1 MVILYFFVGIMLD
14 LKFIRENPELVRK
27 NIELKGENANIDFL
41 LELDEN
47 RRKIIAEVE
56 RLKHHRNVVSNE
68 IARLKKEKQDAT
80 AKIEEMRV
88 VSDQI
93 KAMDDELREIET
105 KIRAELLK
113 IPNMLHQSVPA
124 GKDSNDNV
132 VVRAWGIPL
141 EKNVPD
147 HIQISKA
154 LNILDF
160 ERGAKVTGSGF
171 AYYIGKG
178 AALERALITYML
190 EKHIYEHNYLEMLP
204 PLVVNENA
212 MIGTGQIP
220 KLADDM
226 YYIDKDELYLIPTA
240 EVPVTN
246 YHSNEVLNIEDLP
259 KKFVAYTPCF
269 RREAG
274 SYGKETKG
282 FLRVHQFNKVE
293 LVKYTT
299 PETSYEELEL
309 LTKDA
314 ESILQDLNIPYRVVL
329 LCSGDTSFSS
339 AKTYDIE
346 VWSPAEKKWLE
357 VSSCSNFEDFQ
368 ARRANIRFKRTP
380 NDKPE
385 FVHTLNGSGL
395 ATSRL
400 IVALLENYYNPEDGS
415 VTIPEVL
422 RQYTKFEKIT
432 K

>member
-1 MVILYFFVGIMLD
+1 MLD
-14 LKFIRENPELVRK
+14 LKFVRENVDLVRK
-27 NIELKGENANIDFL
+27 NIEWKGERSDLEKL
-41 LELDEN
+41 LELDE
-47 RRKIIAEVE
+47 RRRDIIAEVE
-56 RLKHHRNVVSNE
+56 RLKHLRNVVSNE
-68 IARLKKEKQDAT
+68 IASLKREKKDAN
-80 AKIEEMRV
+80 AKIIEMRD
-88 VSDQI
+88 VSDRI
-93 KAMDDELREIET
+93 KQMDEDLRKVELEI
-105 KIRAELLK
+105 RDELLK
-113 IPNMLHQSVPA
+113 IPNILHESVPF

-132 VVRAWGIPL
+132 VVRTWGEPL
-141 EKNVPD
+141 EVDVPN
-147 HIQISKA
+147 HLEIAKY
-154 LNILDF
+154 LNIIDF

-171 AYYIGKG
+171 AYYVGQG
-178 AALERALITYML
+178 AALERALITFML
-190 EKHIYEHNYLEMLP
+190 EKHIYEHNYLELFP
-204 PLVVNENA
+204 PFVVNLNS

-220 KLADDM
+220 KLAEDM
-226 YYIDKDELYLIPTA
+226 YYIEKDELYLIPTA

-246 YHSNEVLNIEDLP
+246 YYSNEVLSIFELP
-259 KKFVAYTPCF
+259 KKFVAYSPCF

-274 SYGKETKG
+274 SYGKETRG

-293 LVKYTT
+293 MVKFTT
-299 PETSYEELEL
+299 PETSYDELES

-314 ESILQDLNIPYRVVL
+314 ESILQALNIPYRVVL

-380 NDKPE
+380 NSKPE
-385 FVHTLNGSGL
+385 YVHTLNGSGL

-400 IVALLENYYNPEDGS
+400 IVSLLENYYNPEDGS

-422 RQYTKFEKIT
+422 RQYTKFEKIM

>member
-1 MVILYFFVGIMLD
+1 MLD

-27 NIELKGENANIDFL
+27 NILLKGEDADLDL
-41 LELDEN
+41 LLSLDEE

-56 RLKHHRNVVSNE
+56 SLKHQRNVVSNE

-80 AKIEEMRV
+80 AKIEEMRL
-88 VSDQI
+88 VSDKI
-93 KAMDDELREIET
+93 KAMDDELRQIEQ
-105 KIRAELLK
+105 KIKQELLR
-113 IPNMLHQSVPA
+113 IPNMLHESVPA
-124 GKDSNDNV
+124 GKDSSDNP
-132 VVRAWGIPL
+132 VVRTWGVPL
-141 EKNVPD
+141 EEARPSHLEIAKE
-147 HIQISKA
+147 

-171 AYYIGKG
+171 AYYVGKG

-190 EKHIYEHNYLEMLP
+190 EKHIYEHNYTELLP
-204 PLVVNENA
+204 PLVVNENS

-226 YYIDKDELYLIPTA
+226 YYIEKDELYLIPTA

-246 YHSNEVLNIEDLP
+246 YYSGEVLSADDLP

-274 SYGKETKG
+274 SYGKETRG

-293 LVKYTT
+293 LVKFAL
-299 PETSYEELEL
+299 PESSYDELEL
-309 LTKDA
+309 LTHDA
-314 ESILQDLNIPYRVVL
+314 ESILQELNLPYRVVL

-339 AKTYDIE
+339 AKTYDLE

-385 FVHTLNGSGL
+385 YVHTLNGSGL

-415 VTIPEVL
+415 ITIPEVL
-422 RQYTKFEKIT
+422 RQYTKFDRICK
-432 K
+432 

>member
-1 MVILYFFVGIMLD
+1 
-14 LKFIRENPELVRK
+14 
-27 NIELKGENANIDFL
+27 
-41 LELDEN
+41 
-47 RRKIIAEVE
+47 
-56 RLKHHRNVVSNE
+56 
-68 IARLKKEKQDAT
+68 
-80 AKIEEMRV
+80 
-88 VSDQI
+88 
-93 KAMDDELREIET
+93 
-105 KIRAELLK
+105 
-113 IPNMLHQSVPA
+113 LHESVPA
-124 GKDSNDNV
+124 GKDSSDNP
-132 VVRAWGIPL
+132 VVRTWGVPL
-141 EKNVPD
+141 EEARPSHLEIAKE
-147 HIQISKA
+147 

-171 AYYIGKG
+171 AYYVGKG

-190 EKHIYEHNYLEMLP
+190 EKHIYEHNYTELLP
-204 PLVVNENA
+204 PLVVNENS

-226 YYIDKDELYLIPTA
+226 YYIEKNELYLIPTA

-246 YHSNEVLNIEDLP
+246 YYSGEVLSADDLP

-274 SYGKETKG
+274 SYGKETRG

-293 LVKYTT
+293 LVKFAL
-299 PETSYEELEL
+299 PESSYDELEL
-309 LTKDA
+309 LTHDA
-314 ESILQDLNIPYRVVL
+314 ESILQELNLPYRVVL

-339 AKTYDIE
+339 AKTYDLE

-385 FVHTLNGSGL
+385 YVHTLNGSGL

-415 VTIPEVL
+415 ITIPEVL
-422 RQYTKFEKIT
+422 RQYTKFDRICK
-432 K
+432 

>member
-1 MVILYFFVGIMLD
+1 MLD

-27 NIELKGENANIDFL
+27 NILLKGEDANLDL
-41 LELDEN
+41 LLSLDEE

-56 RLKHHRNVVSNE
+56 SLKHQRNVVSNE

-80 AKIEEMRV
+80 AKIEEMRL
-88 VSDQI
+88 VSDKI
-93 KAMDDELREIET
+93 KAMDDELRQIEQ
-105 KIRAELLK
+105 KIKQELLR
-113 IPNMLHQSVPA
+113 IPNMLHESVPA
-124 GKDSNDNV
+124 GKDSSDNP
-132 VVRAWGIPL
+132 VVRTWGVPL
-141 EKNVPD
+141 EEARPSHLEIAKE
-147 HIQISKA
+147 

-171 AYYIGKG
+171 GYYVGKG

-190 EKHIYEHNYLEMLP
+190 EKHIYEHNYTELLP
-204 PLVVNENA
+204 PLVVNENS

-226 YYIDKDELYLIPTA
+226 YYIEKDELYLIPTA

-246 YHSNEVLNIEDLP
+246 YYAGEVLSADDLP

-274 SYGKETKG
+274 SYGKETRG

-293 LVKYTT
+293 LVKFAL
-299 PETSYEELEL
+299 PESSYDELEL
-309 LTKDA
+309 LTHDA
-314 ESILQDLNIPYRVVL
+314 ESILQELNLPYRVVL

-339 AKTYDIE
+339 AKTYDLE

-385 FVHTLNGSGL
+385 YVHTLNGSGL

-415 VTIPEVL
+415 ITIPEVL
-422 RQYTKFEKIT
+422 RQYTKFDRICK
-432 K
+432 

>member
-1 MVILYFFVGIMLD
+1 MLD

-27 NIELKGENANIDFL
+27 NIELKGENANLDAL
-41 LELDEN
+41 LEFDEK

-56 RLKHHRNVVSNE
+56 QLKHFRNVVSNE
-68 IARLKKEKQDAT
+68 IAKLKKEKQDAT
-80 AKIEEMRV
+80 SKIEEMKGI
-88 VSDQI
+88 SDKI
-93 KAMDDELREIET
+93 KQMDDELREVEI
-105 KIRAELLK
+105 KIREELLK
-113 IPNMLHQSVPA
+113 IPNILHESVPE
-124 GKDSNDNV
+124 GKDSNDNL
-132 VVRAWGIPL
+132 VVRTWGTPV
-141 EKNVPD
+141 EREVPSHLD
-147 HIQISKA
+147 IAKE
-154 LNILDF
+154 LGILDF

-171 AYYIGKG
+171 AFYIGKG
-178 AALERALITYML
+178 AALERALITFML
-190 EKHIYEHNYLEMLP
+190 EKHIYEHNYVELIP
-204 PLVVNENA
+204 PLVVNENS

-226 YYIDKDELYLIPTA
+226 YYIEKDQLYLIPTA
-240 EVPVTN
+240 EVPLTN
-246 YHSNEVLNIEDLP
+246 YYANEVLSIDDLP
-259 KKFVAYTPCF
+259 KRFVGFTPCF

-274 SYGKETKG
+274 SYGKETRG

-293 LVKYTT
+293 LVKLTT
-299 PETSYEELEL
+299 PESSYDELEL

-314 ESILQDLNIPYRVVL
+314 ESILQALEIPYRVVL

-339 AKTYDIE
+339 AKTYDLE

-385 FVHTLNGSGL
+385 YVHTLNGSGL

-400 IVALLENYYNPEDGS
+400 IVALLENYYNPEEQS

-422 RQYTKFEKIT
+422 RQYTKFDKIT

>member
-1 MVILYFFVGIMLD
+1 MLD